1 MRLPRI
7 TTYPMLAL
15 FLAAC
20 AWLALVLT
28 AAYMVPAGTITDLT
42 GTVGTYDNK
51 ELIRELSPLP
61 RAVYWV
67 GDIECHQIAERSFF
81 LNDNQM
87 PFCARDLGL
96 FVGLAAGFGI
106 TTFYRYKIHPA
117 LLVAGLA
124 PMALDGGLQLLT
136 DYESTNLLRIV
147 TGAVAGLATALFLA
161 HMLFVLGEDMAPRAP
176 RPEAGE
182 QGQDRREG

>member
-15 FLAAC
+15 FVAASV
-20 AWLALVLT
+20 WLVLVLT

-51 ELIRELSPLP
+51 ELIREMAPLP

-67 GDIECHQIAERSFF
+67 GDIECHQIAERSYF

-106 TTFYRYKIHPA
+106 VTFYRYKIHPV

-136 DYESTNLLRIV
+136 DYESTNLLRVV
-147 TGAVAGLATALFLA
+147 TGTIAGLATALFLA
-161 HMLFVLGEDMAPRAP
+161 HMLFLLAEDMAPRAP
-176 RPEAGE
+176 RSEGGE
-182 QGQDRREG
+182 REQDRREG